1 MIVKTSRKYQ
11 MIDRLFVPL
20 NKEWYKL
27 FASGKKKWEMR
38 GYSPRF
44 NEKTV
49 KVGRSIELRK
59 GYMKEG
65 AIWGVIT
72 EFHITNNVHELPLKV
87 IEELFPTPPSSPL
100 WEYIQWYNAKYNKF
114 IVFKIEVKE

>member
-1 MIVKTSRKYQ
+1 
-11 MIDRLFVPL
+11 
-20 NKEWYKL
+20 
-27 FASGKKKWEMR
+27 MR

-49 KVGRSIELRK
+49 KVGRSVELRK

-72 EFHITNNVHELPLKV
+72 ELHITNNVYELPLKV
-87 IEELFPTPPSSPL
+87 IEELFPIPPSSPL

>member
-1 MIVKTSRKYQ
+1 
-11 MIDRLFVPL
+11 
-20 NKEWYKL
+20 
-27 FASGKKKWEMR
+27 MR

-72 EFHITNNVHELPLKV
+72 EFHITNNVHELPLTCRIGKD
-87 IEELFPTPPSSPL
+87 EAGSPHPL
-100 WEYIQWYNAKYNKF
+100 GWG
-114 IVFKIEVKE
+114 

>member
-1 MIVKTSRKYQ
+1 MS
-11 MIDRLFVPL
+11 DRLFVPL
-20 NKEWYKL
+20 NKEWYNL
-27 FASGKKKWEMR
+27 FLAGKKKWEIR
-38 GYSPRF
+38 GYSSRF

-49 KVGRSIELRK
+49 KVGRDVELRK

-65 AIWGVIT
+65 ALWGAISEVRVTNSVYDVSTEIT
-72 EFHITNNVHELPLKV
+72 K
-87 IEELFPTPPSSPL
+87 ELFPIPEDSPL